1 MISMT
6 TSTFSA
12 LSLDLTP
19 SDSWVCNFRESASYL
34 NVHQCSPWT
43 PMFTNVHLQHHP
55 RRDHY
60 YLFSDSVRVYWA
72 SLSCCSRESF
82 SSLCFAHACAS
93 SFSVWVSLM
102 SLLCLLLLLWLWFK
116 WNWSKESPFEACQP
130 QDWSWPSLS
139 PKQPDA
145 PHIWR
150 ERVNNCFSVFLWI
163 LFICS
168 RKSLTWRRF
177 PPSEEPFLQGPQPYD
192 VLFFCPHFDGS
203 DIDNHHSGQNF
214 DYY

>member
-1 MISMT
+1 
-6 TSTFSA
+6 
-12 LSLDLTP
+12 
-19 SDSWVCNFRESASYL
+19 
-34 NVHQCSPWT
+34 
-43 PMFTNVHLQHHP
+43 MFTNVHLELQCSPMFIFNIIH
-55 RRDHY
+55 
-60 YLFSDSVRVYWA
+60 VVIIIT
-72 SLSCCSRESF
+72 CSRTRWECIGRLWAAAPENRF
-82 SSLCFAHACAS
+82 PHFASRTLALPRSPSECHWC
-93 SFSVWVSLM
+93 
-102 SLLCLLLLLWLWFK
+102 LLLLWLWLK
-116 WNWSKESPFEACQP
+116 WNWSKKSPFEACQP
-130 QDWSWPSLS
+130 QDWSWPGLS

-192 VLFFCPHFDGS
+192 ILVFCPHFDGS

-214 DYY
+214 DFY